1 MNKKFDYL
9 QAFSLISQI
18 GIVVAIPIVLGAILG
33 NFIDNK
39 LGTGSIVSIILIL
52 LGVAIGFKSAYSL
65 IMRVLK

>member
-39 LGTGSIVSIILIL
+39 LGTGSIASIILIL